1 MLLNYL
7 QGNRMIVKA
16 LKSLLVALPLLWFGC
31 SQESQTVK
39 PVMQAEVGIY
49 TLSSQSV
56 TLTRELPGRTKATVI
71 SEIRPQVG
79 GIIQARFFE
88 EGSIVKKDAVLY
100 QIDPASYQ
108 AAFDEAKA
116 ALKNAEATLESSRLK
131 SERYADLV
139 KLEGVSKQ
147 DAEDVKATYLQAVAS
162 VDEKNAALQ
171 SARIN
176 LEYTKI
182 KAPISGRIGTS
193 SVSVGALVS
202 ASQTTALATI
212 RTLDP
217 IYVDLTQSSTQLLK
231 LRTLLAQQGIKK
243 GSTQLALNLED
254 GSRYPYKGTLQFQEI
269 AVDESTGSVT
279 LRATFPNPDGILLP
293 GMYVRALMNE
303 AVNEKALL
311 VPQQGVQ
318 RDPKGNA
325 TAFIVTN
332 ENKVETRTVKTER
345 AMGDMWLVSSGLSV
359 GDKVIVEGSSKVRE
373 GSSVKAVDVT
383 TTFGKAQ

>member
-1 MLLNYL
+1 M
-7 QGNRMIVKA
+7 MVKT
-16 LKSLLVALPLLWFGC
+16 LKLLLVALPLLWFGC
-31 SQESQTVK
+31 SQESQIAN
-39 PVMQAEVGIY
+39 PAMQAEVGVY

-56 TLTRELPGRTKATVI
+56 TLTRELSGRTKATLS
-71 SEIRPQVG
+71 SEIRPQVS
-79 GIIQARFFE
+79 GIIQARLFE
-88 EGSIVKKDAVLY
+88 EGAFVKKGTVLY
-100 QIDPASYQ
+100 VIDPSILQ
-108 AAFDEAKA
+108 ATVDAAKA

-131 SERYADLV
+131 SERYTDLV
-139 KLEGVSKQ
+139 KISGVSKQ
-147 DAEDVKATYLQAVAS
+147 DVEDAKAMYLQAVAS
-162 VDEKNAALQ
+162 VEEKAAALQ

-231 LRTLLAQQGIKK
+231 LRALLMKQGLKK
-243 GSTQLALNLED
+243 GGNTLALKLED
-254 GSRYPYKGTLQFQEI
+254 SSQYDYNGTLQFQEV

-279 LRATFPNPDGILLP
+279 LRATFPNPDSILLP
-293 GMYVRALMNE
+293 GMYVRVLLDEAINE
-303 AVNEKALL
+303 GAIL

-332 ENKVETRTVKTER
+332 DNKIEIRVITTER
-345 AMGDMWLVSSGLSV
+345 AMGDIWLISSGLNA
-359 GDKVIVEGSSKVRE
+359 GDRVVVEGSNKVRA
-373 GSSVKAVDVT
+373 GDSVKVVDVT
-383 TTFGKAQ
+383 TTLGKAQ

>member
-1 MLLNYL
+1 MFIIFKDNW
-7 QGNRMIVKA
+7 MILHT
-16 LKSLLVALPLLWFGC
+16 LKSLVILIPLLWLGC
-31 SQESQTVK
+31 SDNKAKTAPLPQVEVGVYTLASQT
-39 PVMQAEVGIY
+39 I
-49 TLSSQSV
+49 TLS
-56 TLTRELPGRTKATVI
+56 RELPGRTKATVI

-100 QIDPASYQ
+100 QIDPALYQ

-147 DAEDVKATYLQAVAS
+147 DAEDVKAAYLQEVAS
-162 VDEKNAALQ
+162 VDEKKAALQ
-171 SARIN
+171 SAQIN

-293 GMYVRALMNE
+293 GMYVRALMDE

-325 TAFIVTN
+325 TAFIVTS
-332 ENKVETRTVKTER
+332 ENKVETRIVKTER

-359 GDKVIVEGSSKVRE
+359 GDKVIVEGSSKVRA
-373 GSSVKAVDVT
+373 GSSVKVVDVT
-383 TTFGKAQ
+383 ATLGKAQ